1 MVRSYTVAERELSGV
16 IAGRLPAA
24 PDTPLRARLLAAHF
38 LTAVRVANQVWLERP
53 EEPLIDLVRRA
64 LATTAEPFA

>member
-1 MVRSYTVAERELSGV
+1 MAERELSGV